1 MAGFFFSLYM
11 DPRLTAFVDAVNG
24 ERALVMGILNVT
36 PDSFSDGGNY
46 LNVTRAVSHAVQMV
60 QDGANIIDVGGESTR
75 PGSSRVSASAQLER
89 VIPVIKQLREALPQE
104 IIISIDT
111 TSSLVALAAINVGA
125 DLVNDVSAGL
135 DDPDMFKSVASQGVP
150 IVLMHMK
157 GPPSS
162 MQDHPA
168 YSDVTA
174 EIVDFLKQ
182 RVIAAESAGVAS
194 ELIIIDPGIGFG
206 KSRVHNLK
214 MLADLHLLKLAI
226 GKPILLGT
234 SRKRFMGSICNES
247 SPIELLGATVATTV
261 FGYYAGVRIFRVHD
275 VKPNRQALDV
285 SLAILSA
292 NSSCKI

>member
-1 MAGFFFSLYM
+1 MAGFFFIFYM
-11 DPRLTAFVDAVNG
+11 DPRLIAFVDAVNG

-46 LNVTRAVSHAVQMV
+46 LNVTSAVSHAVQMV

-75 PGSSRVSASAQLER
+75 PGSSRVTSSAQLER

-104 IIISIDT
+104 ILISVDT
-111 TSSLVALAAINVGA
+111 TSSQVALAAINVGA
-125 DLVNDVSAGL
+125 DFVNDVSAGL
-135 DDPDMFKSVASQGVP
+135 DDPDMFKLVASQGVP

-157 GPPSS
+157 GTPSS

-168 YSDVTA
+168 YNDVTA
-174 EIVDFLKQ
+174 EIIEFLKQ
-182 RVIAAESAGVAS
+182 RIIAAESAGVAAHH
-194 ELIIIDPGIGFG
+194 IIVDPGIGFG
-206 KSRVHNLK
+206 KSREHNLK
-214 MLADLHLLKLAI
+214 LLADLEVLKIAI

-234 SRKRFMGSICNES
+234 SRKRFMGGICNEN

-261 FGYYAGVRIFRVHD
+261 IGYYAGARIFRVHD

-285 SLAILSA
+285 SLAIQSA
-292 NSSCKI
+292 NSS